1 MFRVNQKST
10 KAIIISLVTM
20 GIILC
25 VAITA
30 CGVHDSEE
38 DVPHQWQESDIY
50 GKWKCVRLVEDTGH
64 SYGWL
69 PLGNEIGRTLTIT
82 ETQVIDSK
90 DIKQAEKEKTT
101 TYDMEIASLEMT
113 MPEDWVEIQLWWN
126 IGLNSSGMSG
136 ERIYQYV
143 IEGPCEQYAWFNRL
157 TAFSYDDLNPDKIM
171 TAAHWSMYLFER
183 YTEQRKGCTPYG
195 KWYVERLTS
204 RGEGEAYGIDFFHKY
219 GNCYEITKKG
229 IREGKEEEDTDY
241 TWKHSKVD
249 REQFEAE
256 NNIVEGLG
264 LENEEI
270 EVWYGNG
277 ADGSRKVIIPI
288 DGERIIM
295 EIDSQWFV
303 LQKVQEYK
311 KLFEFSV
318 DELWETD
325 WKYVQLLHI
334 GEVDKEKEGWDGQEC
349 EIPVSYYAG
358 TVHFY
363 TDPIYYSDG
372 KVPELVM
379 TDCTAGELK
388 QKLDTPEYFDFI
400 FKDTDKIHV
409 VEREIDGEIY
419 TYVMLDSDTML
430 RYRNGLWYLVE
441 KQTKKLNWENQR
453 HE

>member
-1 MFRVNQKST
+1 MFRVNQKSI
-10 KAIIISLVTM
+10 KAIIGLFCTM

-25 VAITA
+25 ITIA
-30 CGVHDSEE
+30 VYRKHDSKEA
-38 DVPHQWQESDIY
+38 VSHQWQESNIY

-90 DIKQAEKEKTT
+90 DIKQAEEELTT

-113 MPEDWVEIQLWWN
+113 IPEDWVEIQLWWH
-126 IGLNSSGMSG
+126 IGLDHAGMSG
-136 ERIYQYV
+136 ERIYQYD
-143 IEGPCEQYAWFNRL
+143 IKGPCEQYAWFNGL
-157 TAFSYDDLNPDKIM
+157 TAYSYDELNPDKLM
-171 TAAHWSMYLFER
+171 VPVHYAMYLFER
-183 YTEQRKGCTPYG
+183 YVEQCNGSTPYG

-204 RGEGEAYGIDFFHKY
+204 RGEGEAYGIDFFQKY

-229 IREGKEEEDTDY
+229 IREEREKEDTDY
-241 TWKHSKVD
+241 TWEHTRVD

-256 NNIVEGLG
+256 NNIVEELG

-295 EIDSQWFV
+295 EIDSQWFI
-303 LQKVQEYK
+303 LQKAQEYK
-311 KLFEFSV
+311 KMSEFSV

-325 WKYVQLLHI
+325 WKYVQLLSI
-334 GEVDKEKEGWDGQEC
+334 GEVDVEEA
-349 EIPVSYYAG
+349 VSYYAG

-372 KVPELVM
+372 KVPEWVM
-379 TDCTAGELK
+379 TDYIAGELK
-388 QKLDTPEYFDFI
+388 QELDTPEYFDFI
-400 FKDTDKIHV
+400 FENTDKIHV
-409 VEREIDGEIY
+409 VEGEINGKIF
-419 TYVMLDSDTML
+419 TYVMQDSDTML
-430 RYRNGLWYLVE
+430 RYHNGLWYLVE
-441 KQTKKLNWENQR
+441 KQTKKLNWENQS
-453 HE
+453 HEQE